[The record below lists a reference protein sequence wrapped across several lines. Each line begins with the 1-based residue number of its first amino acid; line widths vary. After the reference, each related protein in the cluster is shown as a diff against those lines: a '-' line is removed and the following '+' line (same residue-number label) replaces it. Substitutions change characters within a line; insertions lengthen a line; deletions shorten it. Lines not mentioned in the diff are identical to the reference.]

1 MTLPALALRVL
12 YTPVARMPRPTL
24 PMALLS
30 LLCSS
35 AACATSS
42 QPPTMVIAPTT
53 PAPSAPPATARPP
66 QDEELI
72 APADASTASS
82 DEDGGVPARFRACSA
97 DSDCI
102 AVPRVGCCHNGW
114 KEAVATSQMN
124 AYAASFVCPDPHP
137 VCAMYLIRDARE
149 PQCDRATRLCRMTAK

>member
-1 MTLPALALRVL
+1 MTLPALTLPVL
-12 YTPVARMPRPTL
+12 YTPMACMPRSNL
-24 PMALLS
+24 SMALLS

-35 AACATSS
+35 VACATSS

-53 PAPSAPPATARPP
+53 PAPSAPPAAPRPP
-66 QDEELI
+66 QDEELTG
-72 APADASTASS
+72 PADASSASNE
-82 DEDGGVPARFRACSA
+82 EDGGAPARFRACGA
-97 DSDCI
+97 DSDCV

-114 KEAVATSQMN
+114 KEAVAASQKD

-149 PQCDRATRLCRMTAK
+149 PQCDRATRLCRMMAK